1 VLTKL
6 NEEKAAP
13 LFLNNSIGETVT
25 SVEFA
30 KSSATVMMMNL
41 VLSIRNG
48 QPDGHCRHFWV
59 VASAAKCIDW
69 HIFSCQLAP
78 AVAWNIVQFHRV
90 ARVFHPSDKPTKR
103 VDFIGL
109 SSRLMG

>member
-1 VLTKL
+1 MTGDRLPPNRSLTRVTNVLTKL
-6 NEEKAAP
+6 NEEKAAS

-48 QPDGHCRHFWV
+48 QPD
-59 VASAAKCIDW
+59 
-69 HIFSCQLAP
+69 
-78 AVAWNIVQFHRV
+78 IVDT
-90 ARVFHPSDKPTKR
+90 S
-103 VDFIGL
+103 G
-109 SSRLMG
+109 